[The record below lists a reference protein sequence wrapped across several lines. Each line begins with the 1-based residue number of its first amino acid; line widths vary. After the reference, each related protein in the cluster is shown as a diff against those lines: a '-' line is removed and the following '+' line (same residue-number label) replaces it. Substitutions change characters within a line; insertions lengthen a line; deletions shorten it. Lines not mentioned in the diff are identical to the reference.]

1 MVSETGLASYFVGT
15 QAGLAVGDQ
24 VGTALALAA
33 FVVCDQ
39 VTIAGTAAAAVL
51 TARLAGS
58 N

>member
-1 MVSETGLASYFVGT
+1 MVSEAGLASYFVGT

-24 VGTALALAA
+24 VGTALARAA

-39 VTIAGTAAAAVL
+39 VTLTATAAAAVL